1 MKTSCP
7 AVISNYLISLKLREV
22 NDVYLQIVSAAAI
35 IRMCEGIVTDQRD
48 IIYIILFWIVALIS
62 GGVFA

>member
-22 NDVYLQIVSAAAI
+22 NAIYLQIVSVTAI
-35 IRMCEGIVTDQRD
+35 IRMCEGIVTDQKD
-48 IIYIILFWIVALIS
+48 IIYIILFWIVVLWS
-62 GGVFA
+62 GGAFA

>member
-22 NDVYLQIVSAAAI
+22 NAIYLQIVSVTAI
-35 IRMCEGIVTDQRD
+35 IRMCEGIVTDKKD
-48 IIYIILFWIVALIS
+48 IIYIILFWIVVLWS
-62 GGVFA
+62 GGAFA